1 MSVKPKGT
9 ESKLE
14 PSLLEAM
21 RLLTDLDERN
31 VSLTEAIA
39 QAEEELAAAGRK
51 VASLKWLR
59 EFRGMIAMPRKPRA
73 DKGKPRPSKA
83 KPTDGY
89 VHGPSEQ
96 PAPAEAATDDDGGP
110 L

>member
-51 VASLKWLR
+51 VASLKGLR

-73 DKGKPRPSKA
+73 DKGKPRAA
-83 KPTDGY
+83 KVKPADFSHMGE
-89 VHGPSEQ
+89 SEQ
-96 PAPAEAATDDDGGP
+96 PVPAEAATEDDGGP